1 MQLYCASCAVLRISW
16 YYPRL
21 HPSSPRLLHSFCST
35 RHRLY
40 TANNIRCIVPLSGTH
55 FSEAQSSYSVYRRI
69 SASDGDH
76 IWLHACFAPIDTA
89 GRANSPGPAFF
100 FHGVCSVVPMCVA
113 FRVHK
118 AAIFVNDMSN
128 LHGTTHIEG
137 APPRWHM
144 LALEGLVIS
153 AHVLPALNL
162 RVK

>member
-55 FSEAQSSYSVYRRI
+55 ISEAQSSYSVYRRI

-89 GRANSPGPAFF
+89 GWANSPGPFLMVFARWCPCALLLEYTRPQSSSMICRTCTAP
-100 FHGVCSVVPMCVA
+100 HTS
-113 FRVHK
+113 K
-118 AAIFVNDMSN
+118 ARRRAGILDIRQ
-128 LHGTTHIEG
+128 GG
-137 APPRWHM
+137 
-144 LALEGLVIS
+144 
-153 AHVLPALNL
+153 
-162 RVK
+162 